1 MLQAAL
7 PFLIPAG
14 IGALSGGLA
23 AAGQGKNP
31 LEVGTA
37 ALIGGGLGAGLGVG
51 SRMAGQ
57 AIANMPWATQNAGQL
72 YKAASGLPS
81 WMTGMTQAATNPAVQ
96 AKLGQS
102 AIRNLATQ
110 TIGGVGA
117 AALPI
122 GALAAGATG
131 IPGAVIGGVAQG
143 GAAAANAL
151 RNRPSGELDKTGNVP
166 EVGQFGRYGGYGTP
180 LDVLNPLEQIQG
192 GLALQRQEADVQL
205 ENIKKYAPYLQKVS
219 ETSKKAEFERMMA
232 AAGIRQNIATQAAML
247 QRSQQTAQQMGLG
260 FAGQVGQALTSQYQ
274 YS

>member
-7 PFLIPAG
+7 PYLIPAG
-14 IGALSGGLA
+14 IGALTGGLEA
-23 AAGQGKNP
+23 ARQGKNP

-51 SRMAGQ
+51 GRMAGQ
-57 AIANMPWATQNAGQL
+57 AFAKMLPTAPGLVTGGQAFNL
-72 YKAASGLPS
+72 KAIEAASKAAPAAVVGLGS
-81 WMTGMTQAATNPAVQ
+81 LAVP
-96 AKLGQS
+96 
-102 AIRNLATQ
+102 
-110 TIGGVGA
+110 GA
-117 AALPI
+117 AA
-122 GALAAGATG
+122 GLAG
-131 IPGAVIGGVAQG
+131 IPGAALGGVAQG

-151 RNRPSGELDKTGNVP
+151 RNRPSGELDETGNVP
-166 EVGQFGRYGGYGTP
+166 EVGEFGKYGGYGTT
-180 LDVLNPLEQIQG
+180 LDVLNPFERIQG

-219 ETSKKAEFERMMA
+219 ETAKKAEFERMMA